1 MILAKGIDVSKWQ
14 GRNFDFVGA
23 KKAGYEF
30 AIIRIGCGK
39 TKDKYFE
46 ENYASALLA
55 GLKVAVYH
63 YAKSLTEDQGVQDAT
78 RVLGWLNNRDVFAVV
93 HDIEDA
99 KQKST
104 SRKTANAN
112 LYNAFAN
119 RIKLHGYHTML
130 YTGEY
135 FFNHYFNK
143 NLITDPLWIAK
154 YDEDMP
160 SVGRE
165 VHIWQFTSDV
175 YKDDFYKEKLDRNY
189 LLIDAWGIT
198 EKKVAQKEEVSL
210 VNPYPEP
217 TRTLKRTYPMMKGN
231 DVKWVQFEL
240 IEKGFLPPF
249 NEKGESNLDGYFGD
263 DCKKATI
270 AYQKAFGLKA
280 DGIIGSA
287 TRYSMKND
295 SVQKVDSMIKEYSK
309 VKDGNTKL
317 SANFKVKEFACKD
330 GSDKILI
337 SDELVDVLQKIRT
350 HFGKAVTINSAYR
363 TTSHNKKVGGAS
375 NSQLLYGT
383 AADIKVSGVAPKL
396 VADYAETLLPNTG
409 GIGRYSSFTHVDVRE
424 KKSRWNGLKT
434 II

>member
-1 MILAKGIDVSKWQ
+1 MILAKGIDVSKHQ
-14 GRNFDFVGA
+14 GGNFDFVGA

-30 AIIRIGCGK
+30 VILRIGCGT
-39 TKDKYFE
+39 TKDIYFE
-46 ENYASALLA
+46 ENYNSAILA

-78 RVLGWLNNRDVFAVV
+78 RVLGWLNNRDVFAVA

-104 SRKTANAN
+104 ARKTANAN

-119 RIKLHGYHTML
+119 RIKSHGYQTML

-154 YDEDMP
+154 YSTDMP

-165 VHIWQFTSDV
+165 VHIWQFTSDAH
-175 YKDDFYKEKLDRNY
+175 KDDFYKEKLDRNY

-198 EKKVAQKEEVSL
+198 EKKVEQKEEVAL

-217 TRTLKRTYPMMKGN
+217 TRTIKRTYPFRMKGN
-231 DVKWVQFEL
+231 DVKWCQFKF

-249 NEKGESNLDGYFGD
+249 DEKGRSNLDGDFGD
-263 DCKKATI
+263 NSVKATK
-270 AYQKAFGLKA
+270 AYQEAFGLKA

-295 SVQKVDSMIKEYSK
+295 SIQKVDSMIKEYSK
-309 VKDGNTKL
+309 AKDGKKYL
-317 SANFKVKEFACKD
+317 SENFQVKEFACKD

-337 SDELVDVLQKIRT
+337 SDELVEVLQKIRQ
-350 HFGKAVTINSAYR
+350 HFGRPVTINSAYR
-363 TTSHNKKVGGAS
+363 TTAYNKKVGGES
-375 NSQLLYGT
+375 DSQHLYGT

-409 GIGRYSSFTHVDVRE
+409 GIGRYSSFTHVDVRKE
-424 KKSRWNGLKT
+424 KKRW
-434 II
+434 